1 MLSKRLSHETGHR
14 RKFLAVVDETPEC
27 ERAVAYASRRA
38 KTTGGVL
45 VLLYVIESAD
55 FQQFMGVEKIMRAE
69 ARERADMVIARY
81 VARMRETYGTEPEV
95 VIREG
100 TLVEQIHKLIEE
112 DQDIAILILAA
123 GGAKEGPG
131 PLVQSIAGRAG
142 AFPIPVTIVPHTLS
156 DADIEAVA

>member
-1 MLSKRLSHETGHR
+1 MVSKRLSHETGHR

-27 ERAVAYASRRA
+27 ERAVAYASRRT

-69 ARERADMVIARY
+69 ARERADMVIARH
-81 VARMRETYGTEPEV
+81 VARMREIYGTEPEV

-100 TLVEQIHKLIEE
+100 TLVEQIHKLIDE

-131 PLVQSIAGRAG
+131 PLVQSIAGRSG